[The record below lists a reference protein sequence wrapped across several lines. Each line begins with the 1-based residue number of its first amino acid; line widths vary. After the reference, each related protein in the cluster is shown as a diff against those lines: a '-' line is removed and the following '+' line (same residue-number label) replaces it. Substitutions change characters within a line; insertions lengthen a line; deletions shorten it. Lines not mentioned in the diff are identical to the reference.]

1 MRAEAAYSEAT
12 PNNAAQSQG
21 KPRFR
26 FAVMGAL
33 WVTFFFLFLDRVNIS
48 MAAPYLMD
56 ELGFSGKQMGLV
68 LSIYYWGYIV
78 GQLSGGVVADRYGI
92 RKWATVMFFMWC
104 VMTVLTGMCH
114 SLFQFCVVRGFFGLS
129 EGAVAN
135 PLHKIENHWVLPHE
149 RGWVY
154 GVAMGCGYMGLVIGT
169 PVVAWLITSWG
180 WRVMFYSTGLLTVF
194 GVFLFWL
201 LVYDHPHQHP
211 WISEEEKR
219 LIEDAVAKD
228 RVTYNPDAE
237 AAQILSFRDSLG
249 LLAGNWAFWGICTAG
264 FFMVGVFFTNLSW
277 LPGYLV
283 KDRGFTVMNSGIYL
297 ILPYLAA
304 FAGALVCG
312 YIGDRIG
319 NRSGV
324 GACTGFL
331 TVPAILGLVFSQD
344 VTAVI
349 GLMCLMLFLNAAA
362 VNTLIVLLFDILP
375 DEVLGMAVGIF
386 AGIFGGLG
394 GVIGPLV
401 MGYSFDATGSFLGGF
416 VVLAAG
422 IFLGASLL
430 TPVFFYERRIKREKR
445 EKAAFGVQPKAVPA
459 S

>member
-1 MRAEAAYSEAT
+1 MEAKAVPSDIT
-12 PNNAAQSQG
+12 PGNAVQSQG

-26 FAVMGAL
+26 FVVMGAL

-56 ELGFSGKQMGLV
+56 EMGLSGQQMGLI
-68 LSIYYWGYIV
+68 LSVYYWGYII
-78 GQLSGGVVADRYGI
+78 GQLSGGVVADRFGI
-92 RKWATVMFFMWC
+92 RTWATVMYGMWC

-114 SLFQFCVVRGFFGLS
+114 SLLQFCVIRGFFGLS

-154 GVAMGCGYMGLVIGT
+154 GVAMGCGYLGLVIGT
-169 PVVAWLITSWG
+169 PLVAWLITSWG
-180 WRVMFYSTGLLTVF
+180 WRMMFYGTGGLTIL
-194 GVFLFWL
+194 GVGLFWL

-211 WISEEEKR
+211 WISEEER
-219 LIEDAVAKD
+219 QLIEDAVMKD
-228 RVTYNPDAE
+228 RVTYNPNTDAVPL
-237 AAQILSFRDSLG
+237 LSFRESLG
-249 LLAGNWAFWGICTAG
+249 LLANNWAFWSICVAG
-264 FFMVGVFFTNLSW
+264 FFMLGVFFTNLSW

-283 KDRGFTVMNSGIYL
+283 KDRGFSIMSSGIYL

-304 FAGALVCG
+304 FAGALSCG
-312 YIGDRIG
+312 YIGDRTG
-319 NRSGV
+319 NRSAVGV
-324 GACTGFL
+324 CTGLL
-331 TVPAILGLVFSQD
+331 TVPAILGLVFSQE
-344 VTAVI
+344 VTAVV
-349 GLMCLMLFLNAAA
+349 GLMCVMLFLNAAA

-375 DEVLGMAVGIF
+375 DEVLGMAIGIF
-386 AGIFGGLG
+386 AGVFGGLG

-401 MGYSFDATGSFLGGF
+401 MGYSFDVTGAFQTGF
-416 VVLAAG
+416 VALAVG
-422 IFLGASLL
+422 ILLGASVL

-445 EKAAFGVQPKAVPA
+445 EKAALGLQSEVVPV

>member
-1 MRAEAAYSEAT
+1 MKAEAAHPEAC
-12 PNNAAQSQG
+12 PNSAEQSTA

-26 FAVMGAL
+26 FVVMGAL

-68 LSIYYWGYIV
+68 LSVYYWGYIA
-78 GQLSGGVVADRYGI
+78 GQLSGGVVADRFGI
-92 RKWATVMFFMWC
+92 RGWATVMFFMWC

-114 SLFQFCVVRGFFGLS
+114 SLYQFCLVRGFFGLS

-154 GVAMGCGYMGLVIGT
+154 GVAMGCGYLGLVIGT
-169 PVVAWLITSWG
+169 PLVAWLITSWG
-180 WRVMFYSTGLLTVF
+180 WRVMFYGTGLLTVG
-194 GVFLFWL
+194 GVILFWL
-201 LVYDHPHQHP
+201 LVYDHPSEHP
-211 WISEEEKR
+211 WISEQEKR

-228 RVTYNPDAE
+228 RVTYNPDANS
-237 AAQILSFRDSLG
+237 AQPLSFRQGLG
-249 LLAGNWAFWGICTAG
+249 LLVGNWAFWSICVAG

-283 KDRGFTVMNSGIYL
+283 KERGFTVMHSGIYL

-304 FAGALVCG
+304 FAGALSCG
-312 YIGDRIG
+312 YIGDRTG
-319 NRSGV
+319 NRSAV
-324 GACTGFL
+324 GACAGLL
-331 TVPAILGLVFSQD
+331 TVPAILGLVWSQD

-362 VNTLIVLLFDILP
+362 VNTLIVLFFDILP
-375 DEVLGMAVGIF
+375 DEVLGIAVGIF

-401 MGYSFDATGSFLGGF
+401 MGYSFDATGSFLAGF
-416 VVLAAG
+416 IVLAAG
-422 IFLGASLL
+422 TLLGAGLL
-430 TPVFFYERRIKREKR
+430 SPVFFYERRVKREKR
-445 EKAAFGVQPKAVPA
+445 EKANLGGQPELVAA

>member
-1 MRAEAAYSEAT
+1 MDAKAVSSDIT
-12 PNNAAQSQG
+12 TSSTVQSQN

-26 FAVMGAL
+26 FVVMGAL

-56 ELGFSGKQMGLV
+56 EMGFSGKQMGLI
-68 LSIYYWGYIV
+68 LSVYYWGYII
-78 GQLSGGVVADRYGI
+78 GQLSGGVVADRFGI
-92 RKWATVMFFMWC
+92 RKWATVMYGMWC

-114 SLFQFCVVRGFFGLS
+114 SLLQFCVIRGFFGLS

-169 PVVAWLITSWG
+169 PLVAWLITSWG
-180 WRVMFYSTGLLTVF
+180 WRMMFYGTGVLTLF
-194 GVFLFWL
+194 GVGLFWL

-211 WISEEEKR
+211 WISDEEKQ
-219 LIEDAVAKD
+219 LIEDAVTKD
-228 RVTYNPDAE
+228 RVTYNPDAD
-237 AAQILSFRDSLG
+237 AVQTLSFRESLG
-249 LLAGNWAFWGICTAG
+249 LLANNWAFWSICVAG
-264 FFMVGVFFTNLSW
+264 FFMLGVFFTNLSW

-297 ILPYLAA
+297 MLPYFAA
-304 FAGALVCG
+304 FAGALLCG

-324 GACTGFL
+324 GACAGFL

-349 GLMCLMLFLNAAA
+349 GLMCLMCLCCF
-362 VNTLIVLLFDILP
+362 
-375 DEVLGMAVGIF
+375 
-386 AGIFGGLG
+386 
-394 GVIGPLV
+394 
-401 MGYSFDATGSFLGGF
+401 
-416 VVLAAG
+416 
-422 IFLGASLL
+422 
-430 TPVFFYERRIKREKR
+430 
-445 EKAAFGVQPKAVPA
+445 
-459 S
+459 